1 VKVIG
6 AGFGRTGT
14 LSLKLALEQLAFAPC
29 YHMFEVVGRP
39 ERLQEWLD
47 LAEGGKR
54 DWSGTFCGYRAAVD
68 WPASAFWRELVE
80 FYPEAKV
87 VLTVRDP
94 DRWYDSIA
102 KTLYPQYLQ
111 AREQKTLFGRMVQ
124 PMIWDGVFG
133 GRFDRESA
141 TERFRRH
148 VAEVTEVVP
157 AHRLLVF
164 KTGEGWGPLCE
175 FLDVP
180 VPAEEFPRSNDS
192 TSFQERITKR
202 QEAGG
207 AV

>member
-14 LSLKLALEQLAFAPC
+14 LSLKLALEQLGFAPC

-54 DWSGTFCGYRAAVD
+54 DWSGTFAGYQAAVD
-68 WPASAFWRELVE
+68 WPASAFWQELVD

-94 DRWYDSIA
+94 DRWYDSMA

-111 AREQKTLFGRMVQ
+111 AREQQTLFGRMVQ
-124 PMIWDGVFG
+124 PMIWDAIFG

-141 TERFRRH
+141 TDRFRQH
-148 VAEVTEVVP
+148 TAEVAEAVP
-157 AHRLLVF
+157 TDQLLVF

-180 VPAEEFPRSNDS
+180 VPAEEFPSSNDS
-192 TSFQERITKR
+192 TSFQERIAKR
-202 QEAGG
+202 QETDDA
-207 AV
+207 A